1 MKTAWLIALSAFAL
15 PTGMQCS
22 GGDEPTGGEARA
34 PEAMVAQDTPTD
46 GCDMKLE
53 DCDCDCTD
61 KGRGAD
67 SASDKID
74 AKDFEAIAANDAP
87 AFGPEYAPVT
97 IVLFTDYQCPY
108 CARLSDTLSKLR
120 DEYGSRLRV
129 VVRNLPLPMH
139 DNARPAARAALAAAE
154 QGQFESFET
163 SLYANQLELDPVSLE
178 SLAGRAG
185 LNETSFQ
192 HAMVSGSLD
201 ERIEHD
207 LALAKRVGATG
218 TPTLY
223 INGTRMVGSRP
234 MEKYRAMIDAE
245 LARLGR

>member
-1 MKTAWLIALSAFAL
+1 MKTAWLFALSAIAL

-22 GGDEPTGGEARA
+22 GADESTGGEARA
-34 PEAMVAQDTPTD
+34 PEAVVAQDTPTD

-53 DCDCDCTD
+53 DCDCDCAD
-61 KGRGAD
+61 KAGGTGA
-67 SASDKID
+67 ASDKID

-87 AFGPEYAPVT
+87 AFGPESAPVT
-97 IVLFTDYQCPY
+97 IVLFTDYQCAY
-108 CARLSDTLSKLR
+108 CARLSGTLSKLR
-120 DEYGSRLRV
+120 EEYGSRLRV

-154 QGQFESFET
+154 QGRFEAFEK
-163 SLYANQLELDPVSLE
+163 SLYANQRELDPVSLE

-207 LALAKRVGATG
+207 LALARRVGATG

-234 MEKYRAMIDAE
+234 METYRALIDAE
-245 LARLGR
+245 LTRLGR